1 MSTVFIFYMY
11 INIKLLP
18 CVVEVTASVVV
29 VVVTGA
35 VDVAAP
41 AVVVVSGAVEVT
53 AADVV
58 VVTGAVDV
66 KDSAV
71 VAVAASD
78 VMSVAVGVEASVVW
92 VVEDCTVKLL
102 WI

>member
-1 MSTVFIFYMY
+1 MY

-18 CVVEVTASVVV
+18 CVVEVTASVV

-71 VAVAASD
+71 VVVAASD
-78 VMSVAVGVEASVVW
+78 VMSVAVGVEASVVC
-92 VVEDCTVKLL
+92 VVEVCTVKL
-102 WI
+102 I

>member
-1 MSTVFIFYMY
+1 M
-11 INIKLLP
+11 
-18 CVVEVTASVVV
+18 VEVTAS
-29 VVVTGA
+29 VVTGA

-71 VAVAASD
+71 VVVAASD
-78 VMSVAVGVEASVVW
+78 VTSVAVGVEASVV
-92 VVEDCTVKLL
+92 
-102 WI
+102 

>member
-1 MSTVFIFYMY
+1 MY

-18 CVVEVTASVVV
+18 CVVEVTASV

-71 VAVAASD
+71 VVVADSD
-78 VMSVAVGVEASVVW
+78 VTSVAVGVEASVVC
-92 VVEDCTVKLL
+92 VVEVCTVKL
-102 WI
+102 I

>member
-1 MSTVFIFYMY
+1 M
-11 INIKLLP
+11 
-18 CVVEVTASVVV
+18 VEVTASVV

-58 VVTGAVDV
+58 VV
-66 KDSAV
+66 
-71 VAVAASD
+71 AASD

-92 VVEDCTVKLL
+92 VVVDCTVKLL
-102 WI
+102 LI

>member
-1 MSTVFIFYMY
+1 MY

-29 VVVTGA
+29 VTGA

-41 AVVVVSGAVEVT
+41 AVVVISGAVEVT

-66 KDSAV
+66 AASAV
-71 VAVAASD
+71 VVVAASD
-78 VMSVAVGVEASVVW
+78 VTSVAVGVEASVV
-92 VVEDCTVKLL
+92 
-102 WI
+102 

>member
-1 MSTVFIFYMY
+1 MY

-18 CVVEVTASVVV
+18 CVVEVT
-29 VVVTGA
+29 
-35 VDVAAP
+35 AP

-71 VAVAASD
+71 VVVAASD
-78 VMSVAVGVEASVVW
+78 VMSVAVGVEASVV
-92 VVEDCTVKLL
+92 
-102 WI
+102 

>member
-1 MSTVFIFYMY
+1 MY

-29 VVVTGA
+29 IVVTGA

-71 VAVAASD
+71 VVVAASD
-78 VMSVAVGVEASVVW
+78 VTSVAVGVEASVV
-92 VVEDCTVKLL
+92 
-102 WI
+102 

>member
-1 MSTVFIFYMY
+1 MY

-18 CVVEVTASVVV
+18 CV
-29 VVVTGA
+29 
-35 VDVAAP
+35 
-41 AVVVVSGAVEVT
+41 VEVT

-71 VAVAASD
+71 VVVAASD
-78 VMSVAVGVEASVVW
+78 VTSVAVGVEASVV
-92 VVEDCTVKLL
+92 
-102 WI
+102 